1 MGITICNGKRVE
13 GYDVNSGSNSEA
25 AVAAHNAACH
35 EHSYDGAVL
44 RLGEHNGY
52 DDSDFYAIV
61 WDEEQQA
68 VRKIQYATTRG
79 WTYHNGASID
89 ASHEVIEKAV
99 AVMTEARFADWQRT
113 YGETPRKGYTARAVE
128 KGETFEGVITWIGE
142 KRQYSQWAARYAEP
156 VKRYGIKVEGR
167 KGLVFANAD
176 DEGFEC
182 DVPPMSAED
191 LVSWRAQCEHN
202 VRAEFSQAQAL
213 ADQRDPRPAPGIIV
227 DAQEADAEGFRLYAV
242 GETLSEESVTRKIAA
257 AVLDGDAH
265 GYRLEGVR
273 KDGSALEAREITLYQ
288 ALHRV
293 ALYADMDGA
302 LISHDGRGTVR
313 LVRADGGRLLLTPVR
328 PVEAA
333 QGPQEDG
340 ERPGADV
347 ETQEAAKGAETA
359 QEGPCTHPSECGAQ
373 PVGMVRATKA
383 ATGEGGIVGVY
394 CSGHLAHPA
403 EIFPEGYVFAY
414 EALSAPVEG
423 VEGTEGDPVW
433 VARRDEALEVLRGLM
448 DGGAGRYRR
457 TVLIEGTDARGMSD
471 TMPTAVAR
479 VYLAEEVADGGEV
492 SKPGMG
498 VRLVLVRENGA
509 RLELE
514 PVRGVA

>member
-1 MGITICNGKRVE
+1 VRGEGTLTGVVGWVGESKARTAWEARYGTPTPRYGIRVE
-13 GYDVNSGSNSEA
+13 GRAKMIFRDHGAKTLAVTVPGWTDEDRAAMIERAEDRARHDFREA
-25 AVAAHNAACH
+25 
-35 EHSYDGAVL
+35 L
-44 RLGEHNGY
+44 RL
-52 DDSDFYAIV
+52 A
-61 WDEEQQA
+61 DERE
-68 VRKIQYATTRG
+68 
-79 WTYHNGASID
+79 
-89 ASHEVIEKAV
+89 
-99 AVMTEARFADWQRT
+99 
-113 YGETPRKGYTARAVE
+113 PLP
-128 KGETFEGVITWIGE
+128 
-142 KRQYSQWAARYAEP
+142 AA
-156 VKRYGIKVEGR
+156 
-167 KGLVFANAD
+167 
-176 DEGFEC
+176 
-182 DVPPMSAED
+182 
-191 LVSWRAQCEHN
+191 
-202 VRAEFSQAQAL
+202 
-213 ADQRDPRPAPGIIV
+213 PAPGDVV
-227 DAQEADAEGFRLYAV
+227 DSQEEDETGMRLYAV
-242 GETLSEESVTRKIAA
+242 GESFCEDGWAQQVAA
-257 AVLDGDAH
+257 AVVDESAAEYSVMGHRA
-265 GYRLEGVR
+265 
-273 KDGSALEAREITLYQ
+273 DGSKMAAREVTVFR
-288 ALHRV
+288 ALGMV
-293 ALYADMDGA
+293 ARWVENDGA
-302 LISHDGRGTVR
+302 RVCHDGRGVVR
-313 LVRADGGRLLLTPVR
+313 IVREDGARLMLAPVR

>member
-1 MGITICNGKRVE
+1 
-13 GYDVNSGSNSEA
+13 
-25 AVAAHNAACH
+25 
-35 EHSYDGAVL
+35 
-44 RLGEHNGY
+44 
-52 DDSDFYAIV
+52 V

-113 YGETPRKGYTARAVE
+113 YGETPRKGYTARATV
-128 KGETFEGVITWIGE
+128 KGEGTVEGVITWVGE
-142 KRQYSQWAARYAEP
+142 KRQYSQWAARYADP
-156 VKRYGIKVEGR
+156 VARYGIRVEGR
-167 KGLVFANAD
+167 RGLVFADAD

-347 ETQEAAKGAETA
+347 ETQEAAKGA
-359 QEGPCTHPSECGAQ
+359 
-373 PVGMVRATKA
+373 VA
-383 ATGEGGIVGVY
+383 A
-394 CSGHLAHPA
+394 
-403 EIFPEGYVFAY
+403 
-414 EALSAPVEG
+414 VEG
-423 VEGTEGDPVW
+423 VQGTEGDPVW
-433 VARRDEALEVLRGLM
+433 VARRDEALVALRGLL

-457 TVLIEGTDARGMSD
+457 TVLTASGAQGMSD

-492 SKPGMG
+492 GRRGMSG
-498 VRLVLVRENGA
+498 GLLLVRANGA
-509 RLELE
+509 RLELRPERGAQGAQEAE
-514 PVRGVA
+514 PCPNCQGVAEEGDPVHGGPCGFCGSDGHAGCQHVA